1 MASERP
7 LPPPTSLLLPP
18 TQPESAHP
26 RRLPRFL
33 PRGQPLPPGARP
45 IGRVAAGGGG
55 VHHGA
60 DVGGHKTSVG
70 VSLHH
75 LEQLRRVKAVV
86 CLRSSG
92 IDWMLAGSNITC
104 SCGSNLKEHFTKLLE
119 VMQAEAD
126 AGLVPNGC
134 RPAVAI
140 LAAADAVNDDVLAL
154 VVFKSGVSDPG
165 GLLAPWS
172 EDADR
177 ACAWPRVSCDARTG
191 RVDVVALPA
200 VGFFGRLPR
209 ANCST
214 VSALLDGY
222 TLQVQFG
229 RGGGGGGHH
238 RRLDRLCGVL
248 NSIPLPTRLVHPA

>member
-1 MASERP
+1 M
-7 LPPPTSLLLPP
+7 LLL
-18 TQPESAHP
+18 
-26 RRLPRFL
+26 L
-33 PRGQPLPPGARP
+33 
-45 IGRVAAGGGG
+45 I
-55 VHHGA
+55 
-60 DVGGHKTSVG
+60 
-70 VSLHH
+70 
-75 LEQLRRVKAVV
+75 
-86 CLRSSG
+86 
-92 IDWMLAGSNITC
+92 
-104 SCGSNLKEHFTKLLE
+104 EHFTKLLE

-209 ANCST
+209 
-214 VSALLDGY
+214 SALLRRPSVVAPEREERGERREERDG
-222 TLQVQFG
+222 Q
-229 RGGGGGGHH
+229 RG
-238 RRLDRLCGVL
+238 DWE
-248 NSIPLPTRLVHPA
+248 